1 MILTII
7 VFVVILGLLIFVHE
21 FGHFISAR
29 KMGVKVE
36 EFGFG
41 FPPRAFGIYKSK
53 DGKWKK
59 VFGNKELEKEQNTI
73 YSINWLPLGGFCKIK
88 GEDGEK
94 KENKEKD
101 SFTNQ
106 PIWKR
111 SIILSAGVLMNF
123 VLAMIL
129 LTIGYKMGLPQ
140 AVEDGDSARDLK
152 IQIAQV
158 SKDSPAEKSGLSIG
172 DQIVNINGENFLE
185 IEGLQEKIKLEAG
198 SEIDIEIKR
207 GNENLNIKAT
217 PRENPPKE
225 EGALGVALVKTGIVS
240 YPFLQSI
247 WMGITTT
254 FTIIVAII
262 LAFYDIIYNL
272 IVQKPISAEFAGPV
286 GIAVLTGQVTR
297 MGFVYVLQFAAVLS
311 INLGILNILPFPA
324 LDGGRILFLIIEKI
338 RGKKVSQKIE
348 NMVHT
353 IGFFLL
359 ISLLIIVTFKD
370 VFKFKDIFTGIWDRI
385 IN

>member
-7 VFVVILGLLIFVHE
+7 VFVIILGLLIFVHE
-21 FGHFISAR
+21 LGHFITAR
-29 KMGVKVE
+29 KMNVRVE

-59 VFGNKELEKEQNTI
+59 VFGNKELEKDQNTV
-73 YSINWLPLGGFCKIK
+73 YSLNWLPIGGFVKIF
-88 GEDGEK
+88 GEEGEGEK
-94 KENKEKD
+94 DPN
-101 SFTNQ
+101 SFSSKSV
-106 PIWKR
+106 WAR
-111 SIILSAGVLMNF
+111 SLILSAGVFMNF

-129 LTIGYKMGLPQ
+129 LTIGFKIGLPQ
-140 AVEDGDSARDLK
+140 AVEEGDSARNLK

-158 SKDSPAEKSGLSIG
+158 SKDSPADSSGLNIG
-172 DQIVNINGENFLE
+172 DQIVSIDGENFIE
-185 IEGLQEKIKLEAG
+185 IEDLQEKIK
-198 SEIDIEIKR
+198 SESGKEINLEIKR
-207 GNENLNIKAT
+207 GNEDLDIKAT
-217 PRENPPKE
+217 PRENPPE
-225 EGALGVALVKTGIVS
+225 DEGALGIALVKTGIVS
-240 YPFLQSI
+240 YPLFQSI

-254 FTIIVAII
+254 FTILIAI
-262 LAFYDIIYNL
+262 LVAFYDIIHNL

-297 MGFVYVLQFAAVLS
+297 MGFVYILQFAAVLS

-338 RGKKVSQKIE
+338 RGRKVSQKIE
-348 NMVHT
+348 NTVHT
-353 IGFFLL
+353 AGFFLL
-359 ISLLIIVTFKD
+359 ILLLAVVTFKD
-370 VFKFKDIFTGIWDRI
+370 IFKFKDIFTGIWDRI